1 MEAYA
6 LMTIYPPI
14 IVSVIVPAY
23 NSESNIATTIESL
36 QGQTMGVDKL
46 EIILVNDGSS
56 DGTSRIC
63 HEHASKA
70 SNIVVIDK
78 ENGGVSSARNAGIAV
93 AKGKFIAFLDSDDTL
108 LPETLEAVSDFFD
121 RHYDEIDVVSYPMR
135 LYDDKKEWSH
145 IREELLT
152 ETGVYDLA
160 KLQNAFALITNM
172 NAVVKNDDRL
182 PRFREDLAVHEDEQ
196 FFMSVLLDK
205 QKVGFCKKGAY
216 RYQQLPGS
224 VANTKMH
231 PFYQFE
237 DNIGFWEDL
246 FAAYPD
252 KAPLYL
258 QASFLNEMNWKI
270 KRDVVFPYHYDA
282 PRFKQAIKRLSTLMT
297 RVDNDVIFTS
307 PRAEEYLQHY
317 FFSLKMNTNPR
328 FTLDRSGFIL
338 SDDEELLLC
347 RNHVELELIWTKVE
361 NDLFKM
367 KGVLKSVAFDYI
379 DKPQL
384 FMSTNETEPPQ
395 EISLARS
402 SRSRSQAHVVT
413 STYWGFDAEA
423 SIDACS
429 KISFKLI
436 MDGTEIPLHLSFS
449 ARAQFNTVNGIYS
462 FASGSRLVSVDQ
474 SVQGFSIKHAVSFLA
489 KQASFARNTAGV
501 LRSNPKAALIRA
513 TLKTRKKRSAPLW
526 LYYDRPGIGG
536 DNSYIQ
542 FLHDFE
548 QQDGIERFYVTKDSG
563 RALEGMFESEH
574 ESHVIRFS
582 SVEHRF
588 LHLQADRIIASYSE
602 LPTWCPYS
610 GKTMRGL
617 ADMLHYDMVY
627 LQHGVLHAHLPWK
640 YSADRLLME
649 YEVVST
655 DFERNNLIERH
666 GFQPS
671 QLIESGMPR
680 YDRISTTEPS
690 GRNILFAPSWR
701 KNLVAEGS
709 NVSFSSKASLL
720 FNSTFWQETSS
731 FLTDESLTETLRA
744 FDYRLDVKLHP
755 NFKGYASEF
764 KRFQNDRIRIVED
777 VNESDYRIFITDYSS
792 WVFDFVYLKRAI
804 AYFLPDEQEFKSGL
818 HGYHKLD
825 LPLEDGF
832 GPLAHTSSEMVDN
845 IRFLVERDG
854 ATEPLYAQRMEGFFL
869 HYDDNQCERLYQALM
884 RNGEIT
890 PSQLNDPR

>member
-1 MEAYA
+1 MDRQS
-6 LMTIYPPI
+6 IKVG
-14 IVSVIVPAY
+14 VSVIVPAY
-23 NSESNIATTIESL
+23 NSEKSITKTIESL
-36 QGQTMGVDKL
+36 RQQTMSARL

-63 HEHASKA
+63 HEHAGRA

-121 RHYDEIDVVSYPMR
+121 RHYDEIDVVAYPMR
-135 LYDDKKEWSH
+135 LYDDKREWSH
-145 IREELLT
+145 VREEVMT
-152 ETGVYDLA
+152 KTGIYDLT
-160 KLQNAFALITNM
+160 KPQNAYALITNM
-172 NAVVKNDDRL
+172 NAMVKNNAEL
-182 PRFREDLAVHEDEQ
+182 PRFREDLAIHEDEQ
-196 FFMSVLLDK
+196 FFMSILLDK

-224 VANTKMH
+224 AANTKMH

-237 DNIGFWEDL
+237 NNIGFWEDL
-246 FAAYPD
+246 FSAYPD

-270 KRDVVFPYHYDA
+270 KRDIVFPYHYDA
-282 PRFKQAIKRLSTLMT
+282 PRFETAVNRIRALMS
-297 RVDNDVIFTS
+297 RIDNDVIFTS

-317 FFSLKMNTNPR
+317 FFSLKTNTNPK
-328 FTLDRSGFIL
+328 FTFDKHGFIL
-338 SDDEELLLC
+338 FDGEDLLLC
-347 RNHVELELIWTKVE
+347 RNHIELEFIWTRDE
-361 NDLFKM
+361 QGLFKM
-367 KGVLKSVAFDYI
+367 KGILKSVAFDYT
-379 DKPQL
+379 DKPRLIMKTSGTQP
-384 FMSTNETEPPQ
+384 EE
-395 EISLARS
+395 EIPLARS
-402 SRSRSQAHVVT
+402 SRSRSQAHTTT
-413 STYWGFDAEA
+413 STYWGFDAQTLL
-423 SIDACS
+423 DNCS
-429 KISFKLI
+429 QISFKLI
-436 MDGTEIPLHLSFS
+436 LEDVELPLHLSFS
-449 ARAQFNTVNGIYS
+449 ARAQLNTKNRIWSFVSKNGALIS
-462 FASGSRLVSVDQ
+462 ADQ
-474 SVQGFSIKHAVSFLA
+474 AAQGFSIDHSASAFVRQTSFM
-489 KQASFARNTAGV
+489 KNSFGV
-501 LRSNPKAALIRA
+501 LHSNPKALLVRAALKIS
-513 TLKTRKKRSAPLW
+513 KKEKNPVW
-526 LYYDRPGIGG
+526 LYYDRPGTQG
-536 DNSYIQ
+536 DNAYYQ
-542 FLHDFE
+542 FLHDFDK
-548 QQDGIERFYVTKDSG
+548 QDGVERFYATRDN
-563 RALEGMFESEH
+563 RQALGIMFENKH
-574 ESHVIRFS
+574 DSHVIQFNS
-582 SVEHRF
+582 MKHRL

-617 ADMLHYDMVY
+617 ADMLRYDMVY

-731 FLTDESLTETLRA
+731 FLTDESLMETLRA